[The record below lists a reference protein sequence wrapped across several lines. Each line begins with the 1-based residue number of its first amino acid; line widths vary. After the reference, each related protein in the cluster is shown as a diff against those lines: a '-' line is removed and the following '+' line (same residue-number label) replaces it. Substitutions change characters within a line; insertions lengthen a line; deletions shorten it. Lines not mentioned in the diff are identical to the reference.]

1 MLALI
6 MSAARGAAATTIEA
20 WRFAVAVIDDM
31 RATRAEIEK
40 QYGPLGF

>member
-1 MLALI
+1 MIAFI
-6 MSAARGAAATTIEA
+6 IHTARSMAAAIAEA
-20 WRFAVAVIDDM
+20 WRFTVEVIEDI

>member
-1 MLALI
+1 MIAVLI
-6 MSAARGAAATTIEA
+6 HTARAVADGIGEA
-20 WRFAVAVIDDM
+20 WRFAIEMIEDI